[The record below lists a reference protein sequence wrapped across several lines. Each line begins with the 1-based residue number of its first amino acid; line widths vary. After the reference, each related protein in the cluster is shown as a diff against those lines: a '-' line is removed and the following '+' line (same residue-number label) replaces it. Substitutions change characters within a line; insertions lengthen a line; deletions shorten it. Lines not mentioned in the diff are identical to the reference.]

1 MGHTKES
8 FRKNALQIVIRY
20 TCDLRH
26 ALCLS
31 LFVVNNIQN
40 ITVSEYQK
48 KKKMQVTFR
57 NAVSEWRQ
65 TVDSTLD
72 RNRVHK

>member
-48 KKKMQVTFR
+48 KKNASNIKKCSFR
-57 NAVSEWRQ
+57 MEP
-65 TVDSTLD
+65 DS
-72 RNRVHK
+72 RFEA

>member
-48 KKKMQVTFR
+48 KKMQVTLR
-57 NAVSEWRQ
+57 NAASEWNQ
-65 TVDSTLD
+65 TVDSKLD

>member
-8 FRKNALQIVIRY
+8 FRKNALEIVIRY

-48 KKKMQVTFR
+48 KNASNIKKCSFR
-57 NAVSEWRQ
+57 MEA
-65 TVDSTLD
+65 DS
-72 RNRVHK
+72 RFEA

>member
-48 KKKMQVTFR
+48 KMQVALR
-57 NAVSEWRQ
+57 NAASEWKQ
-65 TVDSTLD
+65 TVDSKLD

>member
-48 KKKMQVTFR
+48 KK
-57 NAVSEWRQ
+57 NAS
-65 TVDSTLD
+65 
-72 RNRVHK
+72 NI